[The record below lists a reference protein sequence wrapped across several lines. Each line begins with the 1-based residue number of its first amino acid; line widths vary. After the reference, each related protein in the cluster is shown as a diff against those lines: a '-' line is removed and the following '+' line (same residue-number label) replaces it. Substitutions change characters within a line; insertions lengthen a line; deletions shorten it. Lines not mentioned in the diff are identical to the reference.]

1 MWGETQLQL
10 NAAHTLWLC
19 KKELFASTFDISAL
33 WDITGAFMVIA
44 SAFLYKRLLNWIIQ
58 NDQVKQQS
66 NTIFPGFQS
75 LGCSEVVRHHGS
87 CYLYCLKNA
96 IAYENISDSGR
107 NVHSN
112 VLMFD
117 VIFSHVG
124 ISPEVKPTDD
134 QIKHTA
140 ALK

>member
-1 MWGETQLQL
+1 M
-10 NAAHTLWLC
+10 AV
-19 KKELFASTFDISAL
+19 
-33 WDITGAFMVIA
+33 VI
-44 SAFLYKRLLNWIIQ
+44 
-58 NDQVKQQS
+58 
-66 NTIFPGFQS
+66 
-75 LGCSEVVRHHGS
+75 
-87 CYLYCLKNA
+87 LYCLKNA